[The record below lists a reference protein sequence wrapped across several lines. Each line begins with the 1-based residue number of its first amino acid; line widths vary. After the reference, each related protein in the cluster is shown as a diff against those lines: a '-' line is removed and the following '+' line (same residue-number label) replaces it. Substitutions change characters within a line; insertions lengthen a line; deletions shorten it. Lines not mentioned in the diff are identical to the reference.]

1 MLLISS
7 DKSQPEKQSSRVTK
21 RRKQNYHLQGA
32 EILLSFFNS
41 SVASYDRR
49 SDTPKICKLFVS
61 NMIGPSISFRP
72 PWLAFVSRSR
82 IRDKM
87 PTLLYR
93 FMRPGLIWNMDDR
106 DLDLTET
113 RDMLLGSRR
122 RRQKNV
128 SEGSN
133 YDDIKFDQERHHRK
147 NSKSEKEERKV

>member
-1 MLLISS
+1 MRENDVLLYH
-7 DKSQPEKQSSRVTK
+7 VTN
-21 RRKQNYHLQGA
+21 QGNYYIIGHTL
-32 EILLSFFNS
+32 
-41 SVASYDRR
+41 
-49 SDTPKICKLFVS
+49 KLD
-61 NMIGPSISFRP
+61 
-72 PWLAFVSRSR
+72 
-82 IRDKM
+82 RDKM

-113 RDMLLGSRR
+113 WDMLLVSRR

-147 NSKSEKEERKV
+147 NSKSEKEERKM

>member
-1 MLLISS
+1 
-7 DKSQPEKQSSRVTK
+7 
-21 RRKQNYHLQGA
+21 
-32 EILLSFFNS
+32 
-41 SVASYDRR
+41 
-49 SDTPKICKLFVS
+49 
-61 NMIGPSISFRP
+61 
-72 PWLAFVSRSR
+72 
-82 IRDKM
+82 M

-147 NSKSEKEERKV
+147 NSKSEKEERKMLDQSETIRHKNNGSFQGLLFSLI